1 MAVAKA
7 MKLTVI
13 ILTFN
18 EERHLA
24 RCIASVQAIARDI
37 VIADCFSTDAG
48 ARRENGH
55 AFHRVV

>member
-1 MAVAKA
+1 

-24 RCIASVQAIARDI
+24 RCIASVQAIASEII
-37 VIADCFSTDAG
+37 VADCFLH
-48 ARRENGH
+48 RRHPGH
-55 AFHRVV
+55 RPRP

>member
-1 MAVAKA
+1 

-24 RCIASVQAIARDI
+24 RCIASLKDLASEI
-37 VIADCFSTDAG
+37 VVADCFSTDATLDI
-48 ARRENGH
+48 ARAHH
-55 AFHRVV
+55 AR

>member
-1 MAVAKA
+1 

-24 RCIASVQAIARDI
+24 RCIASVQAIASEII
-37 VIADCFSTDAG
+37 VADCFSTDAG
-48 ARRENGH
+48 ARRENGRT
-55 AFHRVV
+55 FHL